1 MEPKSYPDTNPGK
14 GAILLDMPP
23 SLIESTINE
32 DFKRLGDVDGVNNH
46 MGSAYTENKDK
57 MAEALLAISKHV
69 SIFIDSHTTP
79 NSVAFETCKDIETL
93 KCGINKKF
101 IDNSAEPEYIKN
113 KLYEAARSLSN
124 GDVIIIG
131 HLRNSTVQVLNDIY
145 LSLRNRG

>member
-1 MEPKSYPDTNPGK
+1 MKTS
-14 GAILLDMPP
+14 
-23 SLIESTINE
+23 S
-32 DFKRLGDVDGVNNH
+32 
-46 MGSAYTENKDK
+46 
-57 MAEALLAISKHV
+57 
-69 SIFIDSHTTP
+69 P

-131 HLRNSTVQVLNDIY
+131 HLRNSTVQVLNDI
-145 LSLRNRG
+145 LPELEKQGVKITSVKELVEK